1 MQHKVAAAEGIR
13 GIACFMV
20 VFSHLSLSFFP
31 YLHSFDQYHLTAYP
45 LELAIHHSPF
55 AFFYSG
61 TAAVYIFFVLSGYV
75 LSYAIMNSRN
85 PLQKILSMTIKRFPR
100 LMLPA
105 LGSCLLLW
113 LAFHYLQPSGQYVS
127 EWIDVLGE
135 ENPGPLSN
143 AFFDGVVRTFWYGWS
158 QYNWVL
164 WTMKFEL
171 VGSLLVFA
179 LLYAHCKKITWSI
192 MLPLVLVASYLLL
205 RMMPFHMANL
215 LQASWL
221 DIVENNLEMLC
232 FLLGMLCF
240 FRFRRLGNL
249 TAFSLLALGLY
260 CAGVHDNSPSYA
272 WLNPWLDHR
281 TYNLLNFM
289 AGPLVVAAILMNE
302 KLASLFSKRIPVYL
316 GKISF
321 AAYLNHLLLIY
332 VLGLPL
338 FNYLHHA
345 SHLSY
350 AANALLTCAVVIAA
364 TIIFSEL
371 YYRLVDQNAM
381 RFSAW
386 LANICFKLPGLV
398 NRLYAVSGKKPG
410 SLS

>member
-1 MQHKVAAAEGIR
+1 
-13 GIACFMV
+13 
-20 VFSHLSLSFFP
+20 
-31 YLHSFDQYHLTAYP
+31 
-45 LELAIHHSPF
+45 
-55 AFFYSG
+55 
-61 TAAVYIFFVLSGYV
+61 
-75 LSYAIMNSRN
+75 
-85 PLQKILSMTIKRFPR
+85 
-100 LMLPA
+100 
-105 LGSCLLLW
+105 
-113 LAFHYLQPSGQYVS
+113 
-127 EWIDVLGE
+127 
-135 ENPGPLSN
+135 
-143 AFFDGVVRTFWYGWS
+143 
-158 QYNWVL
+158 
-164 WTMKFEL
+164 
-171 VGSLLVFA
+171 
-179 LLYAHCKKITWSI
+179 

-386 LANICFKLPGLV
+386 LAKICFKLPGLI